1 MWSLLSEWRV
11 VKVKVVRVVNVD
23 IVAKVVRVVSVDIV
37 VKVVKVV
44 NSG

>member
-1 MWSLLSEWRV
+1 MWSLLSEWRMV
-11 VKVKVVRVVNVD
+11 RVVRVVNVD

-37 VKVVKVV
+37 VKVVKEV

>member
-1 MWSLLSEWRV
+1 MWSLLSEWRMIR
-11 VKVKVVRVVNVD
+11 VVRVVNVD